1 MALGSL
7 QEAEGDHTTAMNYY
21 RQALAI
27 NEKNYGPYSP
37 YVAGSLH
44 QNGKRKSKKAGN
56 IKDAEAHYK
65 RSISTLSSDPN
76 SDAATQ
82 LEGVMHDYGNLLKG
96 DDTSNK
102 DLIKDFQEDILNS
115 KSTSTKQPEKRIEGS
130 VHTDADKVELRQPIT
145 PPTGSQSQF
154 QIASQNQLSS
164 SRQAQTDANSNVAL
178 RGLIDPSSDRTLA
191 PAYKVLRVTQSLS
204 KIAMKKVSH
213 TISA

>member
-1 MALGSL
+1 MPKRTTSVRFQFSPETIQIPML
-7 QEAEGDHTTAMNYY
+7 Q
-21 RQALAI
+21 R
-27 NEKNYGPYSP
+27 
-37 YVAGSLH
+37 
-44 QNGKRKSKKAGN
+44 
-56 IKDAEAHYK
+56 
-65 RSISTLSSDPN
+65 N
-76 SDAATQ
+76 S
-82 LEGVMHDYGNLLKG
+82 EGVMHDYGNLLKG

-191 PAYKVLRVTQSLS
+191 PAYKVLSDSIFKQNRYE
-204 KIAMKKVSH
+204 KR
-213 TISA
+213 